1 MGYGPDDMEVQL
13 ELASSNF
20 SLSLNRSSLIARGR
34 TEAARMSSLVFDR
47 LSVLRRKAEEGHS
60 DAQYELGV
68 ALREGY
74 LKPEST
80 GDRLII
86 YMRKLQES
94 IPREGDTD
102 AERELKLKQN
112 EALLKDHAKL
122 AEDKRRRNSI
132 EKNLTEAVEWL
143 RKAADQRHLYALN
156 DLGDMYLQGDGV
168 ERDQSE
174 ALRCYSS
181 AADDDWDH
189 GDWDPDSFGDMWQK
203 AADLGHGKSQY
214 FHGNM
219 KRFWWE
225 RFKEEAYLVDA
236 YKWVSLAITSG
247 QLDLSNQLDAN
258 RVFGELS
265 AMMSAD
271 QVKQAEN
278 KAQEWTG
285 RGKKITE

>member
-94 IPREGDTD
+94 IPREGDT
-102 AERELKLKQN
+102 
-112 EALLKDHAKL
+112 
-122 AEDKRRRNSI
+122 
-132 EKNLTEAVEWL
+132 
-143 RKAADQRHLYALN
+143 
-156 DLGDMYLQGDGV
+156 
-168 ERDQSE
+168 
-174 ALRCYSS
+174 
-181 AADDDWDH
+181 
-189 GDWDPDSFGDMWQK
+189 
-203 AADLGHGKSQY
+203 
-214 FHGNM
+214 
-219 KRFWWE
+219 
-225 RFKEEAYLVDA
+225 
-236 YKWVSLAITSG
+236 G
-247 QLDLSNQLDAN
+247 QA
-258 RVFGELS
+258 
-265 AMMSAD
+265 
-271 QVKQAEN
+271 
-278 KAQEWTG
+278 
-285 RGKKITE
+285 